1 MLFALLQR
9 LRDIAL
15 SEFSDIVEGAEL
27 VFSSTGR
34 VRKLRIHL
42 LDGSFVDVW
51 LSLKGDYAFHW
62 ERRPINGTLYRHDNA
77 PHRRWRGVRTF
88 PKHFHNGTEDN
99 VQDSEISAQPDEAL
113 GEFLAFVRGK
123 LRVRGVFTRRRQ

>member
-1 MLFALLQR
+1 MLFALLQS

-15 SEFSDIVEGAEL
+15 SEFLDIVEETEL
-27 VFSSTGR
+27 IYSPAGR
-34 VRKLRIHL
+34 VRKLRIHV

-51 LSLKGDYAFHW
+51 FSSKGDYAFHW

-77 PHRRWRGVRTF
+77 PHRRWRGIRTF

-99 VQDSEISAQPDEAL
+99 VQDSDISSRPDEAL
-113 GEFLAFVRGK
+113 RDFLAFVRAK
-123 LRVRGVFTRRRQ
+123 LVSEE